1 MFAVLSTA
9 WVVPGLA
16 GPALSAFI
24 AHQFGWRWVFL
35 GLIPLVAVSGPIC
48 LPALVRLGPPPMR
61 DGEAAAPA
69 QPHSLVDAVRV
80 AVGAG
85 LLLGGLTAFD
95 PIVTPLLVAAGLV
108 IGVPGLRRLV
118 PAGTLRARAGLPATI
133 LTRGLLAFAF
143 FGVDGYVSFI
153 GKEIRHHSTV
163 LGGIALTATTLTW
176 TGGAWLQAAWAT
188 RFEGRRLVRMGLVLI
203 LAGIGCVALT
213 LRQDVPAGM
222 LVVAWAVA
230 GLGMGISYAPISLLM
245 LRAAPSGGEGAASAS
260 LTLLD
265 TLGIALGTGVGGAAV
280 AAAEGG
286 HHPAVDGIVVLLLCT
301 AASGIACLAVTRQLP
316 GDTLA
321 DARPLPQPIAP

>member
-1 MFAVLSTA
+1 MSTA

-35 GLIPLVAVSGPIC
+35 GLIPLVALSGPIC

-69 QPHSLVDAVRV
+69 QPHSLVDAFRV
-80 AVGAG
+80 ALGAG
-85 LLLGGLTAFD
+85 MVLGGLTAFD
-95 PIVTPLLVAAGLV
+95 LFATAPLVAAGV
-108 IGVPGLRRLV
+108 VVGVPGLRRLV

-133 LTRGLLAFAF
+133 LSRGLITFTF
-143 FGVDGYVSFI
+143 FGIDGYVSFV

-163 LGGIALTATTLTW
+163 LGGVALTATTLTW
-176 TGGAWLQAAWAT
+176 TGGAWLQAAWAGRT
-188 RFEGRRLVRMGLVLI
+188 EGRRLVRIGLALI

-222 LVVAWAVA
+222 LIVAWAIA
-230 GLGMGISYAPISLLM
+230 GLGMGLSYAPISLLM
-245 LRAAPSGGEGAASAS
+245 LRAAPPGGEGAASAS
-260 LTLLD
+260 LNLLD

-280 AAAEGG
+280 AAAESASR
-286 HHPAVDGIVVLLLCT
+286 PAVDGIIVLVACTVVT
-301 AASGIACLAVTRQLP
+301 GIACLALTRRLP

-321 DARPLPQPIAP
+321 GEPTHVPQPTAP